1 MRELVL
7 ILPTPS
13 AADRAA
19 LAVPLGRARAAA
31 VERGDW
37 RGWLARRLGCGRLA
51 SRPPA
56 EVAALAAPDMP
67 DAAVAA
73 PGGGMWF
80 ATPVALLAALDHV
93 RMLPDGWVTLRKDE
107 AAQLAADF
115 AATLGGTSL
124 SLAAAGAEGF
134 LLSGLEVQALTH
146 DPARVLGADVA
157 PWLPAGEGA
166 GQLRR
171 LATEIEMWL
180 HEHPLQRALRRRGS
194 PPATTLWLWGG
205 GAAAGD
211 AGGPTPAGTL
221 MPTATRDRAARA
233 AAWPRGYG
241 RDSWLAGLWQAAG
254 ERLTGDADAFAAIEP
269 AQDRDT
275 IVVVRAAAGEA
286 EARWLAP
293 ALAQLA
299 ARRCAGV
306 QCVIGD
312 RAFRFSRFDL
322 VKPWRRS
329 VRWAAPA

>member
-19 LAVPLGRARAAA
+19 LAVPLGRARAAT

-51 SRPPA
+51 SLPPA
-56 EVAALAAPDMP
+56 EVAAPATPDEPAM
-67 DAAVAA
+67 AVA
-73 PGGGMWF
+73 PSRGGAWF

-93 RMLPDGWVTLRKDE
+93 RMLPDGWVTLREDE

-194 PPATTLWLWGG
+194 PPVTTLWLWGG
-205 GAAAGD
+205 AAPDD
-211 AGGPTPAGTL
+211 AGTPPAAD
-221 MPTATRDRAARA
+221 MSPRAATRDAGART

-275 IVVVRAAAGEA
+275 IVVARAAAGEA